1 MKLFDIPE
9 AQHFCKPLTAPSPG
23 TSQSL
28 SSFHKQTPIRHVLN
42 EGTPEYDIHRISLLN
57 SVERWILFGVAD
69 YRRAMDMFIAC
80 NAPWAHVTL
89 YYASFFGANAI
100 LGMFGGWLDHERMVE
115 VRDGTPTSQ
124 ALKVHR
130 RLHSPSGFKGSHKI
144 FWDNFY
150 DGCNNTISAWA
161 PNHLTPAV
169 TPVNGDR
176 AWQTTTRNELN
187 YDMHG
192 AYAGALN
199 FGNGFNPRKL
209 KALSGDLGQQLVVTE
224 CMLKLAIY
232 FAKFI
237 KVSSFAYEG
246 MGNGTRGEVFEG
258 LVSKPVPRVV
268 DHSEFKRMM
277 FL

>member
-9 AQHFCKPLTAPSPG
+9 AKHFCTPLNVPSPG

-28 SSFHKQTPIRHVLN
+28 SAFHKQNRHVLH
-42 EGTPEYDIHRISLLN
+42 EGTPDFEIHRTSLLN

-100 LGMFGGWLDHERMVE
+100 LGMFGGWMDHERMVE
-115 VRDGTPTSQ
+115 VRDGTPTTQVLRARS
-124 ALKVHR
+124 K
-130 RLHSPSGFKGSHKI
+130 LHSPSGYKGSHTV

-150 DGCNNTISAWA
+150 QGCVDIIAAWA
-161 PNHLTPAV
+161 PGNLSSAV
-169 TPVNGDR
+169 IPVNGDR
-176 AWQTTTRNELN
+176 GWQTATRNQLN

-192 AYAGALN
+192 AYTGAVN
-199 FGNGFNPRKL
+199 FGGGFNPRKL
-209 KALSGDLGQQLVVTE
+209 KSLSGDLGQQLVVTE

-232 FAKFI
+232 FAKLF

-246 MGNGTRGEVFEG
+246 LGNGTRGEVFEG
-258 LVSKPVPRVV
+258 MVSKPVPRVV

-277 FL
+277 FR